1 MLTRPMSNLGDLI
14 ELLACPVCEDR
25 PGLKQVGEWLV
36 CEVCDRHYPIVEGIP
51 HLLPESGVVGGEPQ

>member
-1 MLTRPMSNLGDLI
+1 MLSTPMSNLGDLI

-25 PGLKQVGEWLV
+25 PGLKQVGERLV

-51 HLLPESGVVGGEPQ
+51 HLLPESGVVGGDS